1 MEKQKP
7 TSFVRFTE
15 YTALKQS
22 PLLVLFYSIFQRYFK
37 KSEYEKKPGIY

>member
-22 PLLVLFYSIFQRYFK
+22 NTTVSVFL
-37 KSEYEKKPGIY
+37 